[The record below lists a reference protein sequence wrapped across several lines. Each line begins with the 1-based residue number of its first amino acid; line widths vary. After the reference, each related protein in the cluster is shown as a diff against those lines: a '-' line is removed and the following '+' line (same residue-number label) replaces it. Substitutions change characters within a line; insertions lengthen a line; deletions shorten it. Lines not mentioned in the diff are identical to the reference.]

1 MIGIPSAPY
10 NDLDNQLYAGSLTS
24 AARGLRKAWSYTPV
38 GRLSPVLKKAWS
50 YTPVGRLTRSLTGR
64 HFGTKRIR
72 GSGLYRSDTGEVV
85 GGGWGDYDDELF
97 GGRTRRRRRATA
109 KQLRALA
116 RGRAKLRAMRR
127 LSGGKLRRR
136 KARRFRSRRRCL
148 RGGALDIGDMEPTRL
163 GAKFSQERADDAA
176 MELMKIT
183 RALKD
188 SYDFDTDDPIYTA
201 KSLDLVRQ
209 ANNLLNYLNRA
220 LTLGYEP
227 TFEGWKLGA
236 MSRMVRNLGRAQNSN
251 RVSRS
256 ERYGL
261 VSDRAIARAI
271 LKERGLPAGPGDVTR
286 ALRRAKTKLYEE
298 EEDVPVYK
306 GNVFQAADNDEKLSS
321 NVFRGMAP
329 APPAYDDD
337 AADLGNIV

>member
-1 MIGIPSAPY
+1 MIGIPSGPY

-24 AARGLRKAWSYTPV
+24 AARKVARGLGKAWSYTPV
-38 GRLSPVLKKAWS
+38 GRLSPVLKRAWS

-97 GGRTRRRRRATA
+97 GGRTRRRRRRATA

-127 LSGGKLRRR
+127 LGGRR
-136 KARRFRSRRRCL
+136 KSRRYKSRRL
-148 RGGALDIGDMEPTRL
+148 MGGALDIGDMEPTRL

-321 NVFRGMAP
+321 NVFRDMAP
-329 APPAYDDD
+329 APPAYD
-337 AADLGNIV
+337 AAVGLENIV